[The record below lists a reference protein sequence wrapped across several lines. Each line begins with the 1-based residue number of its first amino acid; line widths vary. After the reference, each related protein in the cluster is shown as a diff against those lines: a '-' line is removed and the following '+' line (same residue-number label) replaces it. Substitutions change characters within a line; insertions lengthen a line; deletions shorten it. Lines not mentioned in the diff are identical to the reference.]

1 MSTTAVVELERL
13 LGAKVVTDPDRTSPW
28 SRDQSPI
35 ADVGTPLAV
44 VRATCTDDVVATLR
58 IATRFGVPVVTRGAG
73 SGLAGGAN
81 ASDGCI
87 LLSVAGMDD
96 IVAID
101 PARRTA
107 TVQPGVINAALARA
121 VAEHGLRYTPD
132 PGSRDIS
139 SIGGNIATNAGGMTC
154 CKYGVTADHVA
165 ALTAVLPDGTVVR
178 TGGATRKNVTGLD
191 LTRLLVGSE
200 GTLAVVVEATVWLEP
215 VTDHESTI
223 VAMFPSI
230 DAAVQAVVATTARTT
245 PSAMEVMDR
254 TTIAAV
260 NAMTGMDIDADAEAV
275 LLITCDGPAADDEAV
290 VCEEAAWAH
299 GATGVFRTDDRD
311 EGAELMNAR
320 RMALP
325 ALENQGS
332 VLLDDVGV
340 PVDLLPRMV
349 AAIQRIAAQH
359 DLTIGTFG
367 HAADGNLHPTIIYD
381 AADAAERERAR
392 EAFADIVRAA
402 IDLGGTVSGEHGIG
416 SLKLPFVAEM
426 YGEAEIAL
434 MRRVKAA
441 FDPDDLMN
449 PGRAY

>member
-1 MSTTAVVELERL
+1 MSAEAVEELERL

-28 SRDQSPI
+28 TRDQSPV
-35 ADVGTPLAV
+35 ATMGAPLAV
-44 VRATCTDDVVATLR
+44 VRATSTDDVVATLR
-58 IATRFGVPVVTRGAG
+58 TATRFGVPVVTRGAG

-81 ASDGCI
+81 ASDGC
-87 LLSVAGMDD
+87 LVLSLEGMDQ
-96 IVAID
+96 ILAVD

-107 TVQPGVINAALARA
+107 TVQAGVINSALGRAAAA
-121 VAEHGLRYTPD
+121 HGLRYTPD

-139 SIGGNIATNAGGMTC
+139 SIGGNIATNAGGMSC

-178 TGGATRKNVTGLD
+178 TGAATRKNVTGLD

-200 GTLAVVVEATVWLEP
+200 GTLAVVVEATVWLRPLSE
-215 VTDHESTI
+215 HESTI
-223 VAMFPSI
+223 VAMFPTV
-230 DAAVQAVVATTARTT
+230 DAAVQAVVATTALTT
-245 PSAMEVMDR
+245 PSAMELMDR

-275 LLITCDGPAADDEAV
+275 VLVTCDGPAAAEEAV
-290 VCEEAAWAH
+290 VCEKVATEH
-299 GATGVFRTDDRD
+299 GATAVFRTDDRA
-311 EGAELMNAR
+311 EGSELMNAR

-325 ALENQGS
+325 ALERLGS

-340 PVDLLPRMV
+340 PVGLLPEMV
-349 AAIQRIAAQH
+349 AAIQQVAGRH
-359 DLTIGTFG
+359 GVTIGTFG

-381 AADAAERERAR
+381 ASDAAERGRAL
-392 EAFADIVRAA
+392 EAFGDIVRAA
-402 IDLGGTVSGEHGIG
+402 LALGGTVSGEHGIG
-416 SLKLPFVAEM
+416 SLKMPFVAQM

-441 FDPDDLMN
+441 FDPDGLMN
-449 PGRAY
+449 PGRGY